1 MSTSIQNL
9 GALAWP
15 GDAMSV
21 TNGNADAKE
30 APNPFETIVQAIGDI
45 VGSFS
50 GKQDDTGIKRSM
62 VKTTD
67 THDANGAPFLAA
79 PDAPV
84 APPVTVQSP
93 LNVGFLVSEVQ
104 GLRTQANGALVNE
117 KTNETYDQMKSRVD
131 KYVDAQLNSIKEF
144 EQKAADFLETAGRWY
159 NRLTS
164 WASEN
169 LGPYMPYIG
178 VAIAAVATVA
188 TGGAA
193 WPALALAGAAL
204 ANHVLKQNG
213 IDVVGAVSDA
223 VKSAGKVVSKKVA
236 DTLADTVSAVMGLLL
251 ADPSPFAKACG
262 KIAKALGASKE
273 TIERVEFWGQIVG
286 MVVVVVGN
294 LIVAGGAGALKS
306 LGNFVSSLGNG
317 SGSAAS
323 NLGTAISGGVKQL
336 ADSMKTLAKE
346 LVQLIRES
354 MAKMK
359 EIADLFQKTMRSVKN
374 LNVATVKG
382 AAATAR
388 NTMAQ
393 WQPVIESG
401 AKAGQTAVNGANG
414 GLSGANG
421 WRNLELGLAQWDIDI
436 AQANRRK
443 TEQLLG
449 ITREQMHDTDEATRR
464 SMDKV
469 AQNLKANA
477 DLTRD
482 YTSELVTRATIQAD
496 QMTA

>member
-1 MSTSIQNL
+1 
-9 GALAWP
+9 
-15 GDAMSV
+15 MSV
-21 TNGNADAKE
+21 TNGNAYAKE
-30 APNPFETIVQAIGDI
+30 ASNPFETIVQAIEDI

-50 GKQDDTGIKRSM
+50 GQQDGVETKPSM

-84 APPVTVQSP
+84 APPVAAPSP

-104 GLRTQANGALVNE
+104 GLRTKANGALVNE
-117 KTNETYDQMKSRVD
+117 KTNESYDQMKARVD
-131 KYVDAQLNSIKEF
+131 KYVDAQMNSIKEF
-144 EQKAADFLETAGRWY
+144 EQKAADFLEKAGRWY

-164 WASEN
+164 WVSEN

-193 WPALALAGAAL
+193 WPALALAGVAL
-204 ANHVLKQNG
+204 ANHILKKND

-223 VKSAGKVVSKKVA
+223 IKSTGKVVSKKVA

-251 ADPSPFAKACG
+251 ADPNPLAKACG

-273 TIERVEFWGQIVG
+273 TVERVEFWGQIVG
-286 MVVVVVGN
+286 MVVMVVGN
-294 LIVAGGAGALKS
+294 LLLAGGGSALKS
-306 LGNFVSSLGNG
+306 IANFVSGLGAG

-323 NLGTAISGGVKQL
+323 NVASAVTGGLKQF
-336 ADSMKTLAKE
+336 ADSMKTLAQE
-346 LVQLIRES
+346 LVQLIRQS
-354 MAKMK
+354 MAKLK
-359 EIADLFQKTMRSVKN
+359 ELSDLFQKAMQFAKN
-374 LNVATVKG
+374 LNVASVKG
-382 AAATAR
+382 AAVTAR
-388 NTMAQ
+388 NTVAH

-414 GLSGANG
+414 GISGANG
-421 WRNLELGLAQWDIDI
+421 WRNLELGLAQWDIDN

-449 ITREQMHDTDEATRR
+449 ITREQMHDTDEVTKR

-482 YTSELVTRATIQAD
+482 YTSELATRATIQAD